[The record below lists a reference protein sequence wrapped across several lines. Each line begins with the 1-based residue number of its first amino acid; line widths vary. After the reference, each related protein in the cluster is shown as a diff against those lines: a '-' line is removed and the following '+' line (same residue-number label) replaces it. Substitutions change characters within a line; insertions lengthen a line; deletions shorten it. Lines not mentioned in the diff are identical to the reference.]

1 MEISAQ
7 ANVTPQQSLEPA
19 IKAGSAPASSR
30 RQDLPSPGSVMP
42 PVEAK
47 APPKVEEFEPKDLA
61 KAIEDLQSFVDNLG
75 RDLNFTMDDQLN
87 RSIITVRD
95 ANTSQVVRQIPGE
108 ELVAIARQINDSIAE
123 IRKGL
128 LMKGSA

>member
-47 APPKVEEFEPKDLA
+47 APPKVEEFEPRDLT
-61 KAIEDLQSFVDNLG
+61 KAIEDLQSFVDKLG
-75 RDLNFTMDDQLN
+75 RNLNFRMDDQLD
-87 RSIITVRD
+87 RTIITVRD
-95 ANTSQVVRQIPGE
+95 ANTSQVVRQIPSE
-108 ELVAIARQINDSIAE
+108 EVVSIARQINDSIAE

-128 LMKGSA
+128 LMKDRA